1 MIFRNFWVL
10 IGLLT
15 AGTVSAQVADTS
27 VIQLFET
34 LEEVQIDMDPGISL
48 SKKSVLSKELISE
61 VELRKAACCD
71 LSESFETNA
80 SISASFTDA
89 VTGTRQIRLLGLEG
103 PYALYTRG
111 NLQTMGGLSSVLGL
125 ALIPGAWIQSIQLT
139 KGPGSV
145 VNGAS
150 AMSGQINYEL
160 RPSFTKEKAHFN
172 LFAGPGRF
180 EQNAIYTWKQTPRL
194 SSNIMVHGRQQLFRW
209 DGNNDGYLDAPL
221 SNHIFVQNAW
231 KHNGK
236 NSEAQFGIKA
246 STIKNIG
253 GSTLYGYPTLVPIW
267 SHELKTN
274 RYELWAKRGYFLDGG
289 INRSIGTQFSA
300 TYQDL
305 DSYFGNRLFTGK
317 ERRLYG
323 NLILQDNIFNTRHT
337 LKGGL
342 DANSFSISQQMWEN
356 DGSYD
361 GLCTGVYGEYS
372 YVNSPDG
379 EGFSMILGQRIDVLR
394 HYLPFYVPRL
404 HLKYNSGPW
413 AFRGQAS
420 RSWRIPTLGAEY
432 MGYMANNRTAVF
444 LGNGGGPIIETIEKS
459 NTYGIGVNWSK
470 DVLFKEMQ
478 WYADVFYTQ
487 FANKVV
493 FDFDGSTDTLL
504 IGSPGGAYPNIQ
516 ERILYSP
523 YSISAQV
530 GGQYELFHRTMI
542 KVSYRY
548 QDVKQRDLTAFYASG
563 AIEDYF
569 RLEEVI
575 LNVPHLIYGGLSYSG
590 RRGLGFELNATYN
603 SSQRLPTIGYAK
615 RSPAFT
621 MLNAQFSKKGR
632 AYGQIYVGFQN
643 LLNVRQL
650 NPIVGGDL
658 PFDGNFD
665 ASIVWGPIMG
675 RQVYAGWR
683 YDLRFQE

>member
-1 MIFRNFWVL
+1 MTFRYLRVL
-10 IGLLT
+10 IGLLSV
-15 AGTVSAQVADTS
+15 GSMSAQVEDTS
-27 VIQLFET
+27 AIQLFET
-34 LEEVQIDMDPGISL
+34 LEEVAIDRDPGVSI
-48 SKKSVLSKELISE
+48 SKKAILSQELISE

-103 PYALYTRG
+103 PYALYTKG

-145 VNGAS
+145 VNGAG

-180 EQNAIYTWKQTPRL
+180 EQNAIYTWKQSKRW
-194 SSNIMVHGRQQLFRW
+194 SSNVMVHGRQQLFRW
-209 DGNNDGYLDAPL
+209 DGNNDGYLDSPL
-221 SNHIFVQNAW
+221 SQHIFVQNAW

-236 NSEAQFGIKA
+236 FSEAQFGLKA

-267 SHELKTN
+267 SHELQTN

-289 INRSIGTQFSA
+289 INRSIGTQLSA
-300 TYQDL
+300 VYQDL

-317 ERRLYG
+317 EQRLYG
-323 NLILQDNIFNTRHT
+323 NLIFQDNIFDTRHT

-342 DANSFSISQQMWEN
+342 DFNSFSISQDMWEK

-379 EGFSMILGQRIDVLR
+379 EGFSMILGQRIDVLMY
-394 HYLPFYVPRL
+394 YLPFYVPRL

-420 RSWRIPTLGAEY
+420 RSWRIATLGSEY
-432 MGYMANNRTAVF
+432 LGYMANNRTAEF
-444 LGNGGGPIIETIEKS
+444 LGYSLGPIYPPIERS
-459 NTYGIGVNWSK
+459 NTYGIGVNWTK

-478 WYADVFYTQ
+478 WNADIFYTQ

-504 IGSPGGAYPNIQ
+504 IGSPGGSYQNVQ

-542 KVSYRY
+542 RVSYRY

-569 RLEEVI
+569 KLEEVI
-575 LNVPHLIYGGLSYSG
+575 LNVPHLVYVGASYSG
-590 RRGLGFELNATYN
+590 RKGMGIEINATYN
-603 SSQRLPTIGYAK
+603 SSQRLPDVGYEN

-621 MLNAQFSKKGR
+621 MLNGQISKDSP
-632 AYGQIYVGFQN
+632 AFGQIYVGLQN
-643 LLNVRQL
+643 ALNVRQL
-650 NPIVGGDL
+650 NPVVGGDL
-658 PFDGNFD
+658 PFDGRFD
-665 ASIVWGPIMG
+665 ASVVWGPIMG
-675 RQVYAGWR
+675 RQIYAGWR
-683 YDLRFQE
+683 YDLKFQE

>member
-1 MIFRNFWVL
+1 MTFRYLRVL
-10 IGLLT
+10 IGLLSV
-15 AGTVSAQVADTS
+15 GSMSAQVVDTS
-27 VIQLFET
+27 TIELFET
-34 LEEVQIDMDPGISL
+34 LEEVAIDRDPGVSL
-48 SKKSVLSKELISE
+48 SKKSIVSQELISE

-145 VNGAS
+145 VNGAG

-160 RPSFTKEKAHFN
+160 RPSFTKQKAHFN

-180 EQNAIYTWKQTPRL
+180 EQNAIYTWKQSERW
-194 SSNIMVHGRQQLFRW
+194 SSNVMVHGRQQLFRW
-209 DGNNDGYLDAPL
+209 DGNNDGYLDSPL
-221 SNHIFVQNAW
+221 SQHIFVQNAW
-231 KHNGK
+231 KHSGK
-236 NSEAQFGIKA
+236 FSEAQFGLKA
-246 STIKNIG
+246 SAIKNIG

-267 SHELKTN
+267 SHELQTN

-289 INRSIGTQFSA
+289 INRSIGTQLSA
-300 TYQDL
+300 VYQDL

-317 ERRLYG
+317 EQRLYG
-323 NLILQDNIFNTRHT
+323 NLIFQDNIIDTRHT

-342 DANSFSISQQMWEN
+342 DFNSFSITQDMWEK

-379 EGFSMILGQRIDVLR
+379 EGFSMILGQRLDVLR
-394 HYLPFYVPRL
+394 YYLPFYVPRI

-420 RSWRIPTLGAEY
+420 RSWRIATLGSEY
-432 MGYMANNRTAVF
+432 LGYMANNRTAEF
-444 LGNGGGPIIETIEKS
+444 LGYSLGPIYPPIERS
-459 NTYGIGVNWSK
+459 NTYGIGVNWTK

-478 WYADVFYTQ
+478 WNADIFYTQ

-504 IGSPGGAYPNIQ
+504 IGSPGGSYPNVQ

-542 KVSYRY
+542 RVSYRY

-569 RLEEVI
+569 KLEEVI
-575 LNVPHLIYGGLSYSG
+575 LNVPHLVYVGASYSG
-590 RRGLGFELNATYN
+590 RKGMGIEINATYN
-603 SSQRLPTIGYAK
+603 SSQRLPDVGYEN

-621 MLNAQFSKKGR
+621 MLNGQISKEGQTF
-632 AYGQIYVGFQN
+632 GQIYVGIQN
-643 LLNVRQL
+643 ALNVRQL

-658 PFDGNFD
+658 PYDGRFD

-675 RQVYAGWR
+675 RQIYAGWR
-683 YDLRFQE
+683 YDLKFQE

>member
-1 MIFRNFWVL
+1 MTFRNLWVL
-10 IGLLT
+10 IGLLS
-15 AGTVSAQVADTS
+15 VESISAQVVDTS
-27 VIQLFET
+27 SIELFET
-34 LEEVQIDMDPGISL
+34 LEEVDIDRDPGVSL
-48 SKKSVLSKELISE
+48 SQKAILSQELISE

-145 VNGAS
+145 VNGAG

-160 RPSFTKEKAHFN
+160 RPSFTKQKAHFN

-180 EQNAIYTWKQTPRL
+180 EQNAIYTWKQSERW
-194 SSNIMVHGRQQLFRW
+194 SSNVMVHGRQQLFRW
-209 DGNNDGYLDAPL
+209 DGNNDGYLDSPL
-221 SNHIFVQNAW
+221 SQHIFVQNAW
-231 KHNGK
+231 KHSGK
-236 NSEAQFGIKA
+236 FSEAQFGLKA
-246 STIKNIG
+246 SAIKNIG

-267 SHELKTN
+267 SHELQTN

-289 INRSIGTQFSA
+289 INRSIGTQLSA
-300 TYQDL
+300 VYQDL
-305 DSYFGNRLFTGK
+305 DSYFGNRVFTGK
-317 ERRLYG
+317 EQRLYG
-323 NLILQDNIFNTRHT
+323 NLIFQDNIFDTRHT

-342 DANSFSISQQMWEN
+342 DFNSFSISQDMWEK
-356 DGSYD
+356 DGSYY

-379 EGFSMILGQRIDVLR
+379 EGFSMILGQRLDVLR
-394 HYLPFYVPRL
+394 YYLPFYVPRI

-420 RSWRIPTLGAEY
+420 RSWRIATLGSEY
-432 MGYMANNRTAVF
+432 LGYMANNRTAEF
-444 LGNGGGPIIETIEKS
+444 LGYSLGPIYPPIERS
-459 NTYGIGVNWSK
+459 NTYGIGVNWTK

-478 WYADVFYTQ
+478 WNADIFYTQ

-504 IGSPGGAYPNIQ
+504 IGSPGGSYPNVQ

-569 RLEEVI
+569 KLEEVI
-575 LNVPHLIYGGLSYSG
+575 LNVPHLVYVGASYSG
-590 RRGLGFELNATYN
+590 RKGMGIEINATYN
-603 SSQRLPTIGYAK
+603 SSQRLPDVGYEN

-621 MLNAQFSKKGR
+621 MLNGQISKEGR
-632 AYGQIYVGFQN
+632 TFGQIYVGIQN
-643 LLNVRQL
+643 ALNVRQL
-650 NPIVGGDL
+650 NPVVGGDL
-658 PFDGNFD
+658 PFDGRFD
-665 ASIVWGPIMG
+665 ASVVWGPIMG
-675 RQVYAGWR
+675 RQIYAGWR
-683 YDLRFQE
+683 YDLKFEE

>member
-1 MIFRNFWVL
+1 MTFRYLRVL
-10 IGLLT
+10 IGLLSV
-15 AGTVSAQVADTS
+15 GSMSAQVVDTS
-27 VIQLFET
+27 TIELFET
-34 LEEVQIDMDPGISL
+34 LEEVAIDRDPGVSL
-48 SKKSVLSKELISE
+48 SKKSIVSQELISE

-145 VNGAS
+145 VNGAG

-160 RPSFTKEKAHFN
+160 RPSFTKQKAHFN

-180 EQNAIYTWKQTPRL
+180 EQNAIYTWKQSERW
-194 SSNIMVHGRQQLFRW
+194 SSNVMVHGRQQLFRW
-209 DGNNDGYLDAPL
+209 DGNNDGYLDSPL
-221 SNHIFVQNAW
+221 SQHIFVQNAW

-236 NSEAQFGIKA
+236 FSEAQFGLKA
-246 STIKNIG
+246 SAIKNIG

-267 SHELKTN
+267 SHELQTN

-289 INRSIGTQFSA
+289 INRSIGTQLSA
-300 TYQDL
+300 VYQDL

-317 ERRLYG
+317 EQRLYG
-323 NLILQDNIFNTRHT
+323 NLIFQDNIIDTRHT

-342 DANSFSISQQMWEN
+342 DFNSFSITQDMWEK

-379 EGFSMILGQRIDVLR
+379 EGFSMILGQRLDVLR
-394 HYLPFYVPRL
+394 YYLPFYVPRI

-420 RSWRIPTLGAEY
+420 RSWRIATLGSEY
-432 MGYMANNRTAVF
+432 LGYMANNRTAEF
-444 LGNGGGPIIETIEKS
+444 LGYRLGPIYPPIERS
-459 NTYGIGVNWSK
+459 NTYGIGVNWTK

-478 WYADVFYTQ
+478 WNADIFYTQ

-504 IGSPGGAYPNIQ
+504 IGSPGGSYPNVQ

-530 GGQYELFHRTMI
+530 AGQYELFHRTMI
-542 KVSYRY
+542 RVSYRY

-563 AIEDYF
+563 ANEDYF
-569 RLEEVI
+569 KLEEVI
-575 LNVPHLIYGGLSYSG
+575 LNVPHLVYVGASYSG
-590 RRGLGFELNATYN
+590 RKGMGIEINATYN
-603 SSQRLPTIGYAK
+603 SSQRLPDVGYEN

-621 MLNAQFSKKGR
+621 MLNGQISKEGR
-632 AYGQIYVGFQN
+632 TFGQIYVGIQN
-643 LLNVRQL
+643 ALNVRQL
-650 NPIVGGDL
+650 NPVVGGDL
-658 PFDGNFD
+658 PFDGRFD

-675 RQVYAGWR
+675 RQIYAGWR
-683 YDLRFQE
+683 YDLKFQE